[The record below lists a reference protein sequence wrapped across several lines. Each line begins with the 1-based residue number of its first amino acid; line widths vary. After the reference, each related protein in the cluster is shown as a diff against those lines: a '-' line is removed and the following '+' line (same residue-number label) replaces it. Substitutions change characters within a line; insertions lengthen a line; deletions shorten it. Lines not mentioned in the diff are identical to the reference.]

1 MSQALILALVG
12 AECTGKTT
20 LAQAL
25 AARIRAETGLTT
37 AWVPEGLRQWCDREG
52 RTPRVEEQQAIAQA
66 QQARIDAAALV
77 NEVVVCDTTP
87 LMTAVYSQFF
97 FGDDSLL
104 PWALAMQKRC
114 DLSLL
119 TVADLPWIA
128 DGIQRDG
135 PLARDSVDQRL
146 RELLIANGLH
156 FAAIAGSGEARLA
169 SAMDAIASLLRLRCA
184 PGSGLFTRLARR
196 DADQPAWPWHCERCD
211 SPACEHAVLSETR
224 LGAGTRPPRTDR

>member
-1 MSQALILALVG
+1 MAEAIILAIVG

-25 AARIRAETGLTT
+25 AQRIQAETGLATT
-37 AWVPEGLRQWCDREG
+37 WVPEMLRQWCDREG
-52 RTPRVEEQQAIAQA
+52 RTPRVDEQAAIAQA
-66 QQARIDAAALV
+66 QQVRIDGAALAYQ
-77 NEVVVCDTTP
+77 VVVCDTTP
-87 LMTAVYSQFF
+87 LMTAIYSQFF

-104 PWALAMQKRC
+104 PWALAAQRRC

-135 PLARDSVDQRL
+135 PQARDSVDQRL
-146 RELLIANGLH
+146 RELLVANGLH
-156 FAAIAGSGEARLA
+156 FVAIAGSGEARLA
-169 SAMDAIASLLRLRCA
+169 SALDASASLLRPRCA

-211 SPACEHAVLSETR
+211 SPECEHAVLSDTR
-224 LGAGTRPPRTDR
+224 SGAKKRLPRADA

>member
-1 MSQALILALVG
+1 MAEALLLALIG

-25 AARIRAETGLTT
+25 ATRIHAETGLTT
-37 AWVPEGLRQWCDREG
+37 TWVPELLRQWCEREG
-52 RTPRVEEQQAIAQA
+52 RTPRVDEQAAIAQA
-66 QQARIDAAALV
+66 QQARIDAAALA

-87 LMTAVYSQFF
+87 LMTAVYSAFV
-97 FGDDSLL
+97 FGDESLL
-104 PWALAMQKRC
+104 PWALAMQRRC
-114 DLSLL
+114 ALSLL

-135 PLARDSVDQRL
+135 PQARDAVDQRL

-156 FAAIAGSGEARLA
+156 FATIAGSGEARLA
-169 SAMDAIASLLRLRCA
+169 SAMDSISSLLRPRCA

-196 DADQPAWPWHCERCD
+196 DADQPAWPWYCERCD
-211 SPACEHAVLSETR
+211 SPACEHAVMNPTR
-224 LGAGTRPPRTDR
+224 DGAGKRLPRADR